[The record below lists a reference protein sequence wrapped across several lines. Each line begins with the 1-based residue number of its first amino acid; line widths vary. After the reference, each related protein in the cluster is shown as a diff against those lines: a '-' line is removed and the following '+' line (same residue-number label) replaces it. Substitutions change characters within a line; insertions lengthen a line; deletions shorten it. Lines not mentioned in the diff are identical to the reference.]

1 MAMNGGR
8 ARTRLFLGICF
19 PLSPLPFLCTPS
31 LPPPATCSFHEP
43 ITMARFLC
51 SSEATG
57 TANKTQLQ
65 QGKPLLSTSEQGPFM
80 P

>member
-8 ARTRLFLGICF
+8 AHARLFPGICF
-19 PLSPLPFLCTPS
+19 PLSPLPFLHTPS

-57 TANKTQLQ
+57 TANKTQMR
-65 QGKPLLSTSEQGPFM
+65 QGKPLLSASEQGPFM